1 MNTLN
6 QLAIDLDSGVVTG
19 SLPDLEKVGNDLIFQ
34 AIFQRNGSNFYPAPI
49 VSSIVLTL
57 KSTDTGEIVLQSD
70 DADVVSNLY
79 PYVHATI
86 NGSRLAAFLSTVAP
100 GSAVNLIGEL
110 QYVLSNPLYQTPNAG
125 FGPALLKKSSQN
137 FIVSVSGALG

>member
-6 QLAIDLDSGVVTG
+6 QLTIDLDSGVVTG

-34 AIFQRNGSNFYPAPI
+34 VIFQRNGSNFYPAPI

-57 KSTDTGEIVLQSD
+57 KSTATGEIVLQSD
-70 DADVVSNLY
+70 ASDLSQDY

-86 NGSRLAAFLSTVAP
+86 SGSPLGIILSNNAP
-100 GSAVNLIGEL
+100 GSAVDLIGEL
-110 QYVLSNPLYQTPNAG
+110 QYVLANPLHQTPNAG
-125 FGPALLKKSSQN
+125 FGPATLKISSQN
-137 FIVSVSGALG
+137 FTVSVSGALG